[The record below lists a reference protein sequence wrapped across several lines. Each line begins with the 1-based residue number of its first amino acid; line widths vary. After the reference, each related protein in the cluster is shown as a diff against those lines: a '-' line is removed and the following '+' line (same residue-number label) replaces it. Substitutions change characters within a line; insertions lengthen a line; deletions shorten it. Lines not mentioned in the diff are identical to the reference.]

1 MIYML
6 AQGKDDNLRQR
17 LLTVGLLQELKEI
30 YTYKELSEIL
40 NIQESVLCRYVNG
53 NRIPS
58 ENNVQT

>member
-1 MIYML
+1 ML

-40 NIQESVLCRYVNG
+40 NIQEVYFADM
-53 NRIPS
+53 
-58 ENNVQT
+58 